1 MANLDSRIRALE
13 AAAAPKLVYVV
24 TIRADGTVVPLNPGE
39 QYSRYVV
46 EMPEVCKSADEWLER
61 VRAEGMI

>member
-46 EMPEVCKSADEWLER
+46 EMPEVCKTAEEWLER
-61 VRAEGMI
+61 VRVRGMI

>member
-1 MANLDSRIRALE
+1 MATLDSRIRALE

>member
-1 MANLDSRIRALE
+1 MATLDSRIRALE

-24 TIRADGTVVPLNPGE
+24 TIRADETVVPLNPGE

-46 EMPEVCKSADEWLER
+46 EMPKVCKSADEWLAR
-61 VRAEGMI
+61 VRARGMI

>member
-13 AAAAPKLVYVV
+13 AAAAPKLVYVA
-24 TIRADGTVVPLNPGE
+24 TIRADGTVVPLKPGE
-39 QYSRYVV
+39 HYSRYVV
-46 EMPEVCKSADEWLER
+46 EMPEVCKTAEEWLER